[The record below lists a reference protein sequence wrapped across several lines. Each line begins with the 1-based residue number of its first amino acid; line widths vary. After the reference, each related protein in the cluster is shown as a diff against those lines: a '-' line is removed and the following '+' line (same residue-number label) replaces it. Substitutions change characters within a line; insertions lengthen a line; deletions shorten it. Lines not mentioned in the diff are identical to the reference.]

1 MIKFLT
7 KEWFEE
13 VKRRTNES
21 SEMEKEGK
29 ELTAKI
35 LYHITDCPDSVYG
48 GGPEI
53 YFCYVFKEGKLIEVL
68 FDDVKDADFKTTTTY
83 DYLSKIVKGEIT
95 PLEAFT
101 SGNIEFEGDAV
112 RAMKLLKATNIFA
125 SIVSSIE
132 TEF

>member
-13 VKRRTNES
+13 VKRRTNLS
-21 SEMEKEGK
+21 SEMEREGK

-35 LYHITDCPDSVYG
+35 LYHITDCPSTVHG
-48 GGPEI
+48 GGPDI
-53 YFCYVFKEGKLIEVL
+53 YFCYVFKEGKLVDIL
-68 FDDVKDADFKTTTTY
+68 FEEIKDADFKTTTTY
-83 DYLSKIVKGEIT
+83 DYLSKIVKGEVS

-101 SGNIEFEGDAV
+101 SGNIEFEGDTV

-125 SIVSSIE
+125 NIVSSIE

>member
-13 VKRRTNES
+13 VKRRTNLC
-21 SEMEKEGK
+21 SEMEREGK

-35 LYHITDCPDSVYG
+35 LYHITECPETVYG

-53 YFCYVFKEGKLIEVL
+53 YFCYVFKEGKLLEIL
-68 FDDVKDADFKTTTTY
+68 FENVEDADFKTTTTY
-83 DYLSKIVKGEIT
+83 DYLSKIVKGEVT
-95 PLEAFT
+95 PISAFT
-101 SGNIEFEGDAV
+101 SGNIEFEGDTV
-112 RAMKLLKATNIFA
+112 KAMKLLKATNIFA
-125 SIVSSIE
+125 GVVSSIE